1 MRAAIRD
8 YRPDDLARVLDLWQR
23 SGLLPVG
30 ADGLTLDQA
39 VDLMGSAPAVT
50 LVAELEGE
58 VVGVAIG
65 TAASVVGWIYRVTI
79 APELGDAQ
87 VTDQLLERLEG
98 ALAERGA
105 RKLSTVVAVR
115 DAIVEQLEGRGF
127 RLVSGCAISNG

>member
-8 YRPDDLARVLDLWQR
+8 YRPEDLARVLDLWQR

-39 VDLMGSAPAVT
+39 VDLMSSAPAVT
-50 LVAELEGE
+50 LVAELEGD

-105 RKLSTVVAVR
+105 RTVSYTHLTLPTKR
-115 DAIVEQLEGRGF
+115 IV
-127 RLVSGCAISNG
+127 